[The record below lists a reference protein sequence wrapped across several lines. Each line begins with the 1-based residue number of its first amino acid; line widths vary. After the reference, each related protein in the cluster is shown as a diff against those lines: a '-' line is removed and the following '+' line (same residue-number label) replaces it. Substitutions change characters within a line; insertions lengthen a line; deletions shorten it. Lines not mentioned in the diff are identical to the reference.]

1 MSCTLQ
7 QTTQS
12 GDTGQQIPFFT
23 AVNQSIVNLRWTWL
37 WLTKVRYLCLEYTH
51 LTIQCVA
58 QLGCDNVLMDQVLLV
73 LFLFLYL
80 CFFPFQL
87 VFWPN
92 TTSVMVARLSSQLQ
106 LRIKFCKLTAY
117 NRRLGLLRNV
127 CCKGRWRLLNLW
139 KAQSKWWWK

>member
-12 GDTGQQIPFFT
+12 VDTGQQIPFFT

-80 CFFPFQL
+80 CFFPF
-87 VFWPN
+87 
-92 TTSVMVARLSSQLQ
+92 
-106 LRIKFCKLTAY
+106 
-117 NRRLGLLRNV
+117 
-127 CCKGRWRLLNLW
+127 
-139 KAQSKWWWK
+139 